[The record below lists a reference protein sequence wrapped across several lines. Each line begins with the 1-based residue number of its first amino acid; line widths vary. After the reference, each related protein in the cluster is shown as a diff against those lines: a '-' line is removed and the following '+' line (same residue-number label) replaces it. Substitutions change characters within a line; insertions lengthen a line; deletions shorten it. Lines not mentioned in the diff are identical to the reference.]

1 MEKRMPKKIH
11 YAWIILIACCLM
23 SVAGISIFGSCMG
36 IFMTPVS
43 ESLGVAKSSFTL
55 ATATLSGLV
64 TGFLSPLAVKLIQRK
79 KVNLLAGGSFALMA
93 LSLVLMSRAQ
103 GLTTMALAFVLAGM
117 GASVVFYVLTP
128 ILIGNWFKEKM
139 AFALGIA
146 LGFSGIGGM
155 ILSPLGAACIAQF
168 GWRRAYLFYALLVF
182 VLGVLPAL
190 FLIKKSPK
198 EMNLH
203 PYGYK
208 EEKGSAD
215 TPSVNNEELTGMTKS
230 QALRSAKFYYVLLAA
245 ALMMILTCFTY
256 HMPSY
261 APSVGLSPVFGASMI
276 SYVMLTNTLS
286 KFVLGSAC
294 DRFGISKITCLVLTL
309 VGAGFVLLY
318 FAGSNP
324 LFNSFGAVLFGF
336 IVPTTSMFLPLI
348 VRSVFGNRDYGE
360 IYSYVVLVTTVA
372 SSLGVTL
379 IEVIRSFTGGYS
391 MPFLLAVVLVFITIG
406 LIVLAFSGTKA
417 TENKSFASL

>member
-1 MEKRMPKKIH
+1 MPKKIH

-103 GLTTMALAFVLAGM
+103 GLTTMALAFVLAGV

-168 GWRRAYLFYALLVF
+168 GWRSAYLFYALLVF

-203 PYGYK
+203 PYGYI
-208 EEKGSAD
+208 EEKETAD
-215 TPSVNNEELTGMTKS
+215 VPSEKNEELTGMTKS
-230 QALRSAKFYYVLLAA
+230 QALHSASFYYVLLAA

-276 SYVMLTNTLS
+276 SYVMLTNTIS

-294 DRFGISKITCLVLTL
+294 DRFGIAKITCLVLTL
-309 VGAGFVLLY
+309 VGLGFVLLY
-318 FAGSNP
+318 FAGANP
-324 LFNSFGAVLFGF
+324 LLNSLGAILFGF
-336 IVPTTSMFLPLI
+336 IVPTTTMFLPLI
-348 VRSVFGNRDYGE
+348 VRGVFGNRNYGE

-379 IEVIRSFTGGYS
+379 IEVFRSLTGGYG
-391 MPFLLAVVLVFITIG
+391 MPFLLAVVLVFVAIALIG
-406 LIVLAFSGTKA
+406 LAFSKTKTPGKESVTA
-417 TENKSFASL
+417 